1 MAHGEDTGMAT
12 TPIVLDLPF
21 RGRWMARNSPARRV
35 PSHGTHA
42 LGSTYAIDF
51 IAVDAHG
58 RSAPATWRS
67 FLSIEPPEGFV
78 GFGRPILAPI
88 AGTVVVAHDGE
99 EDHEARRSQF
109 ALLPYALGQAGR
121 LREGMS
127 AIAGNH
133 VVLAPGPRGP
143 FIALVHLRRSTV
155 RVAVGDA
162 VEAGDPLAECGNSG
176 NSTQPHVHV
185 QASDSLDWPAARGL
199 PIAFRFRRPGRPD
212 GVTIGLPE
220 ESEIIEDPGS
230 GR

>member
-1 MAHGEDTGMAT
+1 MAT

-51 IAVDAHG
+51 IAVDARG
-58 RSAPATWRS
+58 RSAPATWRT
-67 FLSIEPPEGFV
+67 LLATEPPEVFV
-78 GFGRPILAPI
+78 GYGRPILAPI

-99 EDHEARRSQF
+99 EDHGARRSQF
-109 ALLPYALGQAGR
+109 ALLPYALGQAAR
-121 LREGMS
+121 LREGMA

-133 VVLAPGPRGP
+133 VVLALGPRGP
-143 FIALVHLRRSTV
+143 FVALVHLRRATLQV
-155 RVAVGDA
+155 GVGDA
-162 VEAGDPLAECGNSG
+162 VAVGEALAECGNSG

-185 QASDSLDWPAARGL
+185 QASDSLEWPAARGL
-199 PIAFRFRRPGRPD
+199 PIAFRFRRPGRP
-212 GVTIGLPE
+212 GEIAIGLPD
-220 ESEIIEDPGS
+220 ESEIIEDVGS